1 MKSRFRSNFQCFSF
15 FRLPFGT
22 QGLPDPVDDLNPA
35 EEGETGEQAESTANV
50 GDHVH
55 RGHRGG
61 LQDPHRGLL
70 GHPKADHAEIGKV
83 VDQRIAGMLPMFI
96 QIATFFASIYL
107 HESLRQLLPLLV
119 FIFELAF
126 VLKEGADYFA
136 VVGILQLRT
145 VVGLLAGEVIRFA
158 GKDFPGVIDLLAV
171 CKKIK

>member
-83 VDQRIAGMLPMFI
+83 VDQRIAGMLLMFI
-96 QIATFFASIYL
+96 QILLFFEHILTRRPAPASAPLGL
-107 HESLRQLLPLLV
+107 HIR
-119 FIFELAF
+119 A
-126 VLKEGADYFA
+126 
-136 VVGILQLRT
+136 
-145 VVGLLAGEVIRFA
+145 GLC
-158 GKDFPGVIDLLAV
+158 P
-171 CKKIK
+171 